1 MITGAT
7 LIRPFFAAIGA
18 LSLIASLGGC
28 SNSEAASDDEETSLQ
43 NEDRSE
49 GYSDEADD
57 VKGGE
62 TYSAYDQRR
71 DEIDP
76 SPGSVGEYGC
86 TQDCSGHDA
95 GYRWA
100 SERGISPVDDCG
112 GKSWS
117 FEESCKAHAAEQSG
131 EE

>member
-1 MITGAT
+1 MAAVRTQTRGAV
-7 LIRPFFAAIGA
+7 AIFSA
-18 LSLIASLGGC
+18 LSLIASLRGC
-28 SNSEAASDDEETSLQ
+28 SNSQAASDDDETSL
-43 NEDRSE
+43 
-49 GYSDEADD
+49 SDEDSTGD
-57 VKGGE
+57 SDEVKGGE
-62 TYSAYDQRR
+62 TYGAYDERR

-76 SPGSVGEYGC
+76 SPGQVGEYGC

-100 SERGISPVDDCG
+100 SERGISSVDDCG

-117 FEESCKAHAAEQSG
+117 FEEGCKADAAEQGG

>member
-1 MITGAT
+1 M
-7 LIRPFFAAIGA
+7 RPLVAALGV

-28 SNSEAASDDEETSLQ
+28 SNSEAASDGETSLADDQ
-43 NEDRSE
+43 
-49 GYSDEADD
+49 SDETSDD
-57 VKGGE
+57 GDEVKGGE
-62 TYSAYDQRR
+62 TYGAYDSRR

-76 SPGSVGEYGC
+76 SPGRVGDYGC
-86 TQDCSGHDA
+86 TQDCSGHHA

-100 SERGISPVDDCG
+100 SEHGISSTDDCG

-117 FEESCKAHAAEQSG
+117 FEEGCKAYAEEQVG